1 MSPLRW
7 LASPLT
13 HAACWRSVA
22 GWIAAALLSIMF
34 AGTTSAQTPPY
45 NPDEIAAPPVRPA
58 AMLGA
63 SIYQQNCAPCHGMSG
78 AGDGPQVATL
88 SVAPQ
93 PLDDQAALQ
102 ELAPAAAFHAVKY
115 GSASGAMPALQS
127 TLNDTQLWH
136 AVFYA
141 WSLHT
146 DADRV
151 AAGAAHYAEQCAA
164 CHGVD
169 GRGDGADA
177 GDDLQ
182 VDFSGQQAMNVRT
195 PAALDAGWQAA
206 HADIG
211 AELTAAEREDVL
223 EAIRAFTYL
232 PPWESPYP
240 RGEGAIEGRI
250 VQGSADGAAPTA
262 QEVTLMA
269 YMSFTPVATFTTTTD
284 ADGAFAFEQ
293 LATEPDVVYFVGTN
307 YAEIAYGSDLISL
320 SPLTPTLQLEIPV
333 YETTTDPSALR
344 VNRMQWVVDQQP
356 GALRVRQIL
365 IVSNDQDRTVVGRAL
380 DGAERPVTLALPAPA
395 NAVDLEFQDGAL
407 GARYQQV
414 GDVLYDTTPL
424 RPGAQSRQV
433 LMGYTIPF
441 EGTTA
446 AFTTDFAYPVDALT
460 LLVAD
465 LPDLDVETDAPLEA
479 VGNQMVQGVAYR
491 VWNGQL
497 DASQSVTL
505 SLQNLIPAAGADP
518 RQAPAAVATP
528 IAAAPDVAVTPSIP
542 PLFAGLGVGA
552 LVLVIGGGILYW
564 KYAHDKRQA
573 QQTLLDA
580 KERLLTE
587 IAALDDRH
595 AQGEMDDETWS
606 AERVALMRTVRTVTA
621 DIERQTAGRKS
632 AGVRG

>member
-1 MSPLRW
+1 
-7 LASPLT
+7 
-13 HAACWRSVA
+13 VA

-93 PLDDQAALQ
+93 SLDDQAALQ

-151 AAGAAHYAEQCAA
+151 AAGAALHTEQCAP

-250 VQGSADGAAPTA
+250 VQGSTDGAAPTA